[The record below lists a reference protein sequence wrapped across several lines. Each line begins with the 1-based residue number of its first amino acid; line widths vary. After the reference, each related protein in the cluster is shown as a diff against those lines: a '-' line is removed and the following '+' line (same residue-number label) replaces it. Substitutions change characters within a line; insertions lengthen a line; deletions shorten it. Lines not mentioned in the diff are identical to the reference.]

1 MIFQKLLHAE
11 EVNRL
16 IPQLEGTLERI
27 SEIKRE
33 AWAKMLEL
41 EGLLT
46 SPALVEGDPKKLE
59 TFLRVKH
66 ELAFIL
72 EQLNVEVEN
81 IQLLGCD
88 LNDVDQGLVD
98 FPPAILGKEALPCW
112 HPGEEKVGYWH
123 GLDEGFPGRKPL
135 DNFLDSVNGDAESF
149 AENLLDLLSN
159 SSWESRKVRRL
170 DH

>member
-1 MIFQKLLHAE
+1 LIFQKLLHAE

-112 HPGEEKVGYWH
+112 HPGEESGVLPWPRRGVSWQ
-123 GLDEGFPGRKPL
+123 EPL
-135 DNFLDSVNGDAESF
+135 DAFLDSVNGDAESF